1 MIREELRPLIYRER
15 KDIREFKKEC
25 HSWEVLHTFY
35 KDHVSYY
42 EVINPLELLNDVRY
56 FCVEATSAAKGDTL
70 LNIVEVSDFKSEK
83 YSWPSGAEYGGLV
96 CAMVYTVLK
105 HLENPPRTIVQLLE
119 KTSEYDAVLKAMDEI
134 SRDNFYLDE
143 LPKYIGERK
152 FDIDLSPEPE
162 LPERL
167 PEDSAWWGMVTDN
180 FQLARFIEIL
190 EYWQTPEEQLQ
201 VLKRFTKILKRDFPY
216 GLLPEYQFLAECL
229 RARVQLKK
237 LQKQMEKEDAK
248 RLPVTAF
255 LDYVEQYFT
264 PDENAQARV
273 VGRMLLALYPEVTKE
288 ERERVNRLG
297 TKMPPS
303 PSLTING
310 PMYDVHHNN
319 NVNAG

>member
-1 MIREELRPLIYRER
+1 MLER
-15 KDIREFKKEC
+15 TDGYD
-25 HSWEVLHTFY
+25 SV
-35 KDHVSYY
+35 
-42 EVINPLELLNDVRY
+42 
-56 FCVEATSAAKGDTL
+56 
-70 LNIVEVSDFKSEK
+70 
-83 YSWPSGAEYGGLV
+83 
-96 CAMVYTVLK
+96 
-105 HLENPPRTIVQLLE
+105 LE
-119 KTSEYDAVLKAMDEI
+119 KISECDRLDFYVL
-134 SRDNFYLDE
+134 
-143 LPKYIGERK
+143 ERFFPIDGKQK